1 MNSSVEMSNPNKL
14 ALERM
19 VKGEPVLVDISPAEK
34 AIPEL
39 VDGLILHAGPPIAWR
54 DMCGPM
60 KAAVVGAIQYEGWAG
75 DQEGALKLADQGEI
89 RFKPNH
95 DLGAVG
101 PMTGITSPS
110 MPMLVVEN
118 RVYGNRAFCTINEG
132 LGKVLRFGANDSGVI
147 ERLLWIQ
154 STLGPVLKNAVI
166 NAGGIEL
173 RPIMS
178 RALGMG
184 DEMHQRNVA
193 ATSLF
198 LRHIASYLVRSG
210 NKTQEMSDTL
220 DFISAND
227 QFFLN
232 LGMAA
237 AKSIMD
243 PIADIPGSTIV
254 LAMSRN
260 GKDFGIRVSG
270 SGNLWFT
277 APSLMPNGLYFPG
290 FGSKDANPDIGDS
303 AILEAMGLG
312 GFAMAASPA
321 VVGFVGAGSYSEA
334 VNYTREMSEICQ
346 GRNQQLTIPALD
358 FQGISSGIDITKVV
372 ESGITPV
379 INTGIAHKEAGVGQ
393 IGAGIV
399 RAPIDCFVRALEHI
413 ADSIKD

>member
-1 MNSSVEMSNPNKL
+1 
-14 ALERM
+14 
-19 VKGEPVLVDISPAEK
+19 
-34 AIPEL
+34 
-39 VDGLILHAGPPIAWR
+39 
-54 DMCGPM
+54 
-60 KAAVVGAIQYEGWAG
+60 
-75 DQEGALKLADQGEI
+75 
-89 RFKPNH
+89 
-95 DLGAVG
+95 
-101 PMTGITSPS
+101 
-110 MPMLVVEN
+110 
-118 RVYGNRAFCTINEG
+118 
-132 LGKVLRFGANDSGVI
+132 
-147 ERLLWIQ
+147 
-154 STLGPVLKNAVI
+154 
-166 NAGGIEL
+166 
-173 RPIMS
+173 
-178 RALGMG
+178 
-184 DEMHQRNVA
+184 
-193 ATSLF
+193 
-198 LRHIASYLVRSG
+198 
-210 NKTQEMSDTL
+210 MSDTL

-277 APSLMPNGLYFPG
+277 APALMPNGLYFPG

-334 VNYTREMSEICQ
+334 VNYTHEMSEICQ